1 MMTGPVH
8 CKMWRWAAVL
18 ACAATLM
25 ACAVPEWQKPGTP
38 APQIARDMGQ
48 PQVRVSLPEG
58 GERWIYSY
66 QPAGQQVYHMV
77 FDAQQQLLRVEQVL
91 QEAYFQRL
99 RIGQDRR
106 EDVYHYF
113 GKPALVEHVANFK
126 GDIWTYRIRE
136 NSIDRQAHVF
146 IDPQGI
152 VQRVMFLDE
161 PRNDPEDR
169 H

>member
-1 MMTGPVH
+1 
-8 CKMWRWAAVL
+8 
-18 ACAATLM
+18 M
-25 ACAVPEWQKPGTP
+25 ALG
-38 APQIARDMGQ
+38 
-48 PQVRVSLPEG
+48 
-58 GERWIYSY
+58 
-66 QPAGQQVYHMV
+66 
-77 FDAQQQLLRVEQVL
+77 
-91 QEAYFQRL
+91 
-99 RIGQDRR
+99 RR

>member
-48 PQVRVSLPEG
+48 PQVRVGLPEG

-99 RIGQDRR
+99 RIGQ
-106 EDVYHYF
+106 
-113 GKPALVEHVANFK
+113 
-126 GDIWTYRIRE
+126 
-136 NSIDRQAHVF
+136 
-146 IDPQGI
+146 
-152 VQRVMFLDE
+152 
-161 PRNDPEDR
+161 
-169 H
+169 

>member
-48 PQVRVSLPEG
+48 PQVRVGLPEG

-161 PRNDPEDR
+161 PRNDPEGR

>member
-161 PRNDPEDR
+161 PRNDPEDC

>member
-48 PQVRVSLPEG
+48 PQVRVGLPEG

-99 RIGQDRR
+99 RRTAVRTCTTTLASPRWSSMSPTSKATSGPTGFAKIASTVRR
-106 EDVYHYF
+106 MSLSIRR
-113 GKPALVEHVANFK
+113 ALCSA
-126 GDIWTYRIRE
+126 
-136 NSIDRQAHVF
+136 
-146 IDPQGI
+146 
-152 VQRVMFLDE
+152 
-161 PRNDPEDR
+161 
-169 H
+169 

>member
-1 MMTGPVH
+1 MKGIKGTVTQSIGRCVRQNTGAH
-8 CKMWRWAAVL
+8 H
-18 ACAATLM
+18 TLGK
-25 ACAVPEWQKPGTP
+25 VTQH
-38 APQIARDMGQ
+38 
-48 PQVRVSLPEG
+48 
-58 GERWIYSY
+58 Y